1 MSKSKNRARAQSGI
15 IFRNG
20 KLWDAKE
27 WEKSPE
33 NKKIYREALKE
44 AAREEAADFLEA
56 NKAPLQET
64 KISVAAPYF
73 CTRCNRQHKP
83 GSQVYTAHTNHA
95 AD

>member
-27 WEKSPE
+27 WEKSPD
-33 NKKIYREALKE
+33 NKKAVKETIKE
-44 AAREEAADFLEA
+44 AAREAATDFLEA

-64 KISVAAPYF
+64 KVLAPYF

-83 GSQVYTAHTNHA
+83 GSQVYTAHTDHA
-95 AD
+95 AA